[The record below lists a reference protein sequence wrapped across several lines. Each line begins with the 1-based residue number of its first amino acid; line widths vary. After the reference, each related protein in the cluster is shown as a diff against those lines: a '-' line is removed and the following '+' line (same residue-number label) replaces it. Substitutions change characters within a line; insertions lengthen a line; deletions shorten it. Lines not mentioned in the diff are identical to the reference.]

1 MWLGTEEYASVAEDE
16 ETDPPP
22 SSSEV
27 CWAGGGGC
35 SVAGDG
41 GTRNGGSQPLLIRL
55 NLRKPWALNRFGQIA
70 VPRLA

>member
-27 CWAGGGGC
+27 CWAGGGGG
-35 SVAGDG
+35 VWQ
-41 GTRNGGSQPLLIRL
+41 GTE
-55 NLRKPWALNRFGQIA
+55 ALAMEDRS
-70 VPRLA
+70 LY